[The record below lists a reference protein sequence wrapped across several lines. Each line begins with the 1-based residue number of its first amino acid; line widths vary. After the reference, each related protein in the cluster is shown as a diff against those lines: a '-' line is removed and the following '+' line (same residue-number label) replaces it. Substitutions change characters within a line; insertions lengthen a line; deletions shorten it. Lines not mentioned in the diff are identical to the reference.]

1 MAYPNYVGQN
11 MYYPQFQGNIYNP
24 HPSYFANAMQQNYNP
39 QSQQQPQQAQNQ
51 QRENITTQP
60 PIMQSALSMIN
71 SKMIPVSNKDEAM
84 AAQVDL
90 VYGTPSFFHN
100 KSQNE
105 IYLKQFDV
113 SNGAAIFKTYIEKP
127 IEVEEKKE
135 EQVTKPDYEVELRY
149 ISEGVDNLHRI
160 LAQMQNE
167 YRQQRPISVETDVID
182 IEPDEVEIKKVKGKK
197 HA

>member
-1 MAYPNYVGQN
+1 MWWVRSAASAQLKFRTWVG
-11 MYYPQFQGNIYNP
+11 
-24 HPSYFANAMQQNYNP
+24 
-39 QSQQQPQQAQNQ
+39 
-51 QRENITTQP
+51 
-60 PIMQSALSMIN
+60 
-71 SKMIPVSNKDEAM
+71 
-84 AAQVDL
+84 
-90 VYGTPSFFHN
+90 
-100 KSQNE
+100 
-105 IYLKQFDV
+105 V

-135 EQVTKPDYEVELRY
+135 EQVVKSNYENELHY

>member
-1 MAYPNYVGQN
+1 MAYPNPNYVGQN

-39 QSQQQPQQAQNQ
+39 QPQQQPQQTQNQ

-60 PIMQSALSMIN
+60 LIMQPQIN
-71 SKMIPVSNKDEAM
+71 SISKIIPVLTKEEATGSP
-84 AAQVDL
+84 VDL
-90 VYGTPSFFHN
+90 VNGTPSFFYN
-100 KSQNE
+100 KSNGE
-105 IYLKQFDV
+105 IYFKQFDV
-113 SNGAAIFKTYIEKP
+113 PNGLAIFKTYL
-127 IEVEEKKE
+127 EVKEPEKKE
-135 EQVTKPDYEVELRY
+135 EQIIKPDYEGELRY

-167 YRQQRPISVETDVID
+167 YRQQRPISVEADVID